1 MSIIGLEACML
12 NPAHIEDT
20 FSDCLATCS
29 THLGKSNN
37 LRGSEVHP
45 VLYSFSANCARVD
58 PKWYIAYISIMDI
71 MVKFLPSITCVYEM
85 PQLCIMNL
93 VNIK

>member
-45 VLYSFSANCARVD
+45 ILYSFSANYAPLMVHCL
-58 PKWYIAYISIMDI
+58 YLYCGYNGQIS
-71 MVKFLPSITCVYEM
+71 T
-85 PQLCIMNL
+85 
-93 VNIK
+93 